1 MIWRFIQRLRQK
13 GRIEKLEAQVASL
26 ERDRLQIQSK
36 IRKLEEKIETLETR
50 LEESNGKHDRRN

>member
-26 ERDRLQIQSK
+26 ERDRLLMQSK
-36 IRKLEEKIETLETR
+36 IKTLEDKIETLNTR
-50 LEESNGKHDRRN
+50 